1 MQKTTRKT
9 PLTRIPVLPLRGMM
23 VFPHMVL
30 HFDVGRV
37 KSVAALEKAMLEDQK
52 IFLVCQKDAEAE
64 DPGMEG
70 LSPVGTIAVIKQV
83 LNLPGDS
90 IRVLVEGER
99 RATLEAIISQ
109 EPYLLADVRPIKAS
123 SARISNEMNALV
135 RTTHEYFEEYAKS
148 SQRVSQ
154 ETLHSVTGMDK
165 PEQLADTIAANVL
178 TQLSDRQMIL
188 EKLNLN
194 ERLETLC
201 GILLRETK
209 LAELEKTVQ
218 ARIKQQIEK
227 NQKDYYLREQI
238 KAIQTELGDK
248 EATDVDELREKLAAT
263 PLNDEARQKAERE
276 LERLSHMAPGTPEIG
291 ISRTYVEWILDLPW
305 GKTTEDNLDLKRA
318 ARVLSQDHYGLTK
331 VKERIVEYL
340 AVLRLKKDMKGP
352 ILCFVGP
359 PGVGKTSIVRAI
371 ATAVGRKFVQMS
383 LGGVRDEAEI
393 RGHRRTYVGAIPG
406 RIISGLKQAGTVNP
420 VFLFDEIDK
429 MSSDF
434 RGDPAAA
441 MLEVLDAEQN
451 NAFRDHYMELPFDLS
466 HVMFITTA
474 NTVDTIPPAL
484 LDRLELIEVPSYT
497 DLEKLAIGKKHL
509 LPKQIKEHGLPP
521 KSITMTDRVMAEL
534 IEGYT
539 REAGV
544 RTLERTLARVAR
556 KAAVEVL
563 ETGATT
569 VSVTSKKLREYL
581 GAVQYMRE
589 PTEKASLVGVV
600 NGLAVT
606 SVGGETLAV
615 ECTVMQGNGALQLTG
630 KLGDVM
636 QESAKAALS
645 WVRAHSEAWGVAAEF
660 YKTHDI
666 HIHVPEGAVPKDG
679 PSAGVAMVTALTS
692 ALTGIPVL
700 QNVAM
705 TGEITLRGRVLPIG
719 GLKEKL
725 LAAYRAGLTVA
736 LIPKE
741 NHKDLE
747 DVPANVLEKVRV
759 ITVEHVGDVLEQA
772 LTGKLRQA
780 NSLTAAPAAQ
790 ELALQPVT
798 AIPPAYQGL

>member
-1 MQKTTRKT
+1 MQQTSRKT

-37 KSVAALEKAMLEDQK
+37 KSVSALEKAMLDDQK
-52 IFLVCQKDAEAE
+52 IFLVAQKDMENE
-64 DPGMEG
+64 DPAIGD
-70 LSPVGTIAVIKQV
+70 LRTVGTIALVKQV

-99 RATLEAIISQ
+99 RATLEAIVQ
-109 EPYLLADVRPIKAS
+109 EEPFLMADVRPVKQTT
-123 SARISNEMNALV
+123 ARITNEMKALV
-135 RTTHEYFEEYAKS
+135 RATHEYFEDYSKS
-148 SQRVSQ
+148 SMRVSQ
-154 ETLHSVTGMDK
+154 ETLHSVMGMDK

-178 TQLSDRQMIL
+178 TQLDDRQMIL
-188 EKLNLN
+188 EKLNVA

-248 EATDVDELREKLAAT
+248 EATDVDELRDKLKEL

-291 ISRTYVEWILDLPW
+291 VSRTYVEWILDLPW
-305 GKTTEDNLDLKRA
+305 GKTTTDTLDLKRA
-318 ARVLSQDHYGLTK
+318 AKVLDQDHYGLTK
-331 VKERIVEYL
+331 VKERIIEYL
-340 AVLRLKKDMKGP
+340 AVLRLKQDMKGP

-371 ATAVGRKFVQMS
+371 AEAVGRKFVQMS

-406 RIISGLKQAGTVNP
+406 RIISGIKQAGTVNP

-434 RGDPAAA
+434 RGDPASAL
-441 MLEVLDAEQN
+441 LEVLDAEQN
-451 NAFRDHYMELPFDLS
+451 HAFRDHYMELPFDLS
-466 HVMFITTA
+466 RVMFITTA
-474 NTVDTIPPAL
+474 NTMDTIPPAL
-484 LDRLELIEVPSYT
+484 LDRLEIIEVPSYT
-497 DLEKLAIGKKHL
+497 DLEKLAIAKKHL
-509 LPKQIKEHGLPP
+509 LPKQIKAHGLPP
-521 KSITMTDRVMAEL
+521 KSIAMGDRVISEL

-556 KAAVEVL
+556 KAAVEIL
-563 ETGATT
+563 NTGVKS
-569 VSVTSKKLREYL
+569 VSVTSKKLKEYL
-581 GAVQYMRE
+581 GAVQFLRE
-589 PTEKASLVGVV
+589 QTEQKSLVGVV

-615 ECTVMQGNGALQLTG
+615 ECTVMQGTGSLQLTG

-645 WVRAHSEAWGVAAEF
+645 WVRAHSEAWGITADF
-660 YKTHDI
+660 YKQHDI

-692 ALTGIPVL
+692 ALTNIPVR
-700 QNVAM
+700 QDVAM

-725 LAAYRAGLTVA
+725 LAAYRAGLKLV

-741 NHKDLE
+741 NAKDLE
-747 DVPANVLEKVRV
+747 DVPENVLGKVRV
-759 ITVEHVGDVLEQA
+759 LQMEHVGQVLENA
-772 LTGKLRQA
+772 LTAPLPQIKPTLPA
-780 NSLTAAPAAQ
+780 TA
-790 ELALQPVT
+790 ELVIPSAVT
-798 AIPPAYQGL
+798 APGAYHQGL

>member
-1 MQKTTRKT
+1 MQQTSRKT
-9 PLTRIPVLPLRGMM
+9 SLTRLPILPLRGMM

-37 KSVAALEKAMLEDQK
+37 KSVAALEKAMMDNQK
-52 IFLVCQKDAEAE
+52 IFLVTQKDAEVE
-64 DPGMEG
+64 DPAMED
-70 LSPVGTIAVIKQV
+70 LYAVGTIAQVKQV

-99 RATLEAIISQ
+99 RATLEAVTQS
-109 EPYLLADVRPIKAS
+109 EPCLMGDVRPAKLAG
-123 SARISNEMNALV
+123 ARLTNEMKALV
-135 RTTHEYFEEYAKS
+135 RITHEYFEEFSKS
-148 SQRVSQ
+148 SMRVSQ
-154 ETLHSVTGMDK
+154 ETLHSVANMEK
-165 PEQLADTIAANVL
+165 PEQLADTVAANVL
-178 TQLSDRQMIL
+178 TQLEDRQTIL
-188 EKLNLN
+188 EKLDAQ
-194 ERLETLC
+194 ERLEALC
-201 GILLRETK
+201 AILLRETK
-209 LAELEKTVQ
+209 LAEIEKTVQ

-248 EATDVDELREKLAAT
+248 EMTDVEELRDKLKDL

-291 ISRTYVEWILDLPW
+291 VSRTYVEWILELPW
-305 GKTTEDNLDLKRA
+305 GKTTSDNLDLKHA
-318 ARVLSQDHYGLTK
+318 ARILNQDHYGLTR
-331 VKERIVEYL
+331 VKERIIEYL
-340 AVLRLKKDMKGP
+340 AVLRIKQDMKGP

-371 ATAVGRKFVQMS
+371 AEAVGRKFVQMS

-406 RIISGLKQAGTVNP
+406 RIIAGIKQAGTVNP

-434 RGDPAAA
+434 RGDPASA

-466 HVMFITTA
+466 RVMFITTA

-484 LDRLELIEVPSYT
+484 LDRLEIIEVPSYT
-497 DLEKLAIGKKHL
+497 DQEKLLIAKKHL
-509 LPKQIKEHGLPP
+509 LPKQVKAHGLAA
-521 KSITMTDRVMAEL
+521 SSVTMTDCVIL
-534 IEGYT
+534 GIIEGYT

-544 RTLERTLARVAR
+544 RALERTLARIVR
-556 KAAVEVL
+556 KAAVEML
-563 ETGATT
+563 DSGAVKVA
-569 VSVTSKKLREYL
+569 VSDRKMKEYL
-581 GAVQYMRE
+581 GAVQYLRE
-589 PTEKASLVGVV
+589 PVEKTNLVGVV

-615 ECTVMQGNGALQLTG
+615 ECTVMQGSGALQLTG

-645 WVRAHSEAWGVAAEF
+645 WVRAHSEGLGINAEY
-660 YKTHDI
+660 YKQHDI

-679 PSAGVAMVTALTS
+679 PSAGVAMITALVS
-692 ALTGIPVL
+692 ALTGIPVR
-700 QNVAM
+700 QDVAM

-725 LAAYRAGLTVA
+725 LAAYRAGLKTA
-736 LIPKE
+736 LVPAE
-741 NHKDLE
+741 NSKDLE
-747 DVPANVLEKVRV
+747 EIPESVLKAVRV
-759 ITVEHVGDVLEQA
+759 IKVENVSEVLAHA
-772 LTGKLRQA
+772 LTA
-780 NSLTAAPAAQ
+780 SPAAQ
-790 ELALQPVT
+790 QAQLPGVAEITAQVGKPQPSV
-798 AIPPAYQGL
+798 YQGL